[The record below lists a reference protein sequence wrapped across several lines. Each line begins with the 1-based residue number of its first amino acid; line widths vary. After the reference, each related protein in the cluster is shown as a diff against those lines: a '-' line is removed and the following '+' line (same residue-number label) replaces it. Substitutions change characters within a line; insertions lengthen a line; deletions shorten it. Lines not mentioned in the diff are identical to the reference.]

1 MKRVLAVGLVALA
14 EAAISGVCDAQTV
27 TFAELTEALQVPQD
41 QLARLENGEIISYE
55 IAEKSEEELAMG
67 VATTLSAPV
76 GTVLE
81 GMKKHDLAEIDTKI
95 VAKGNIPATAGI
107 EAFQGFAFEDSD
119 EAEDFLKAGP
129 GDRFNLSVEE
139 IGQLKAAREKPGEPG
154 KQSAIDQAS
163 RQYREFLLQRYKAYR
178 GSGLAKIGAY
188 ARYRGTADPSA
199 ELRLAT
205 SSNRVLAKYF
215 PEFHKA
221 WLNYPAALP
230 QGTEEKFRWIIRQV
244 EDRPTATLVH
254 RLWQTLDRGAVIAS
268 REYYAGHS
276 YNSSQFVAGVLPYGD
291 KTAVFYGHDT
301 FTDQVAGIGA
311 RLKHSIGR
319 GRLRDEMVA
328 RLKRLKALI
337 GP

>member
-1 MKRVLAVGLVALA
+1 MQRVLAVGFFALA
-14 EAAISGVCDAQTV
+14 SAAISGVCDVQSV
-27 TFAELTEALQVPQD
+27 TFAELAQALRVPRD

-55 IAEKSEEELAMG
+55 IAEKSDKELAMG

-76 GTVLE
+76 RTVLE
-81 GMKKHDLAEIDTKI
+81 RLKKLDLAEVDTKI
-95 VAKGNIPATAGI
+95 LAKGDIPATAGI
-107 EAFQGFAFEDSD
+107 EAFQGFAFKDSD

-139 IGQLKAAREKPGEPG
+139 IGRLKAAREKPGEPE
-154 KQSAIDQAS
+154 KQNAIDQAS

-178 GSGLAKIGAY
+178 GSGLAKISPY
-188 ARYRGTADPSA
+188 ARDGGTADPSA

-205 SSNRVLAKYF
+205 TSNRVLARYF

-221 WLNYPAALP
+221 WLNYPSALP
-230 QGTEEKFRWIIRQV
+230 QGTEEKFRWLIRRV
-244 EDRPTATLVH
+244 EDRPAATLVH

-291 KTAVFYGHDT
+291 KTAVFYWHRT

-311 RLKHSIGR
+311 GLKHSIGR
-319 GRLRDEMVA
+319 GRFKDEMVA
-328 RLKRLKALI
+328 RLKRLKTLI